1 MKKSKWKK
9 WIIGTVIALFVISL
23 IPIRQTIKDGGSV
36 GYTALLYD
44 YIDYHAMNG
53 EGVENGRS
61 VEYIKVGK
69 ELYILGYSVY
79 ENTHIETIDGP
90 DLLESDAQKPDAQPQ
105 KPDTQPQTPDGQPQT
120 PDDDGPTESTL
131 LTGTSGTAPQMNAM
145 DEKMRAAYADFAY
158 KLFAMCAKEDDNSLV
173 SPFSVYTA
181 LSMLANGANGET
193 AEQIRALLGMTESER
208 NAYMA
213 AWIEALTG
221 QKDVVFTCADSL
233 WVQDLYRKKVKK
245 TFLEACGDSFKA
257 EVYAAAMD
265 DGTVRDINAWVA
277 KNTSGMIKEIFAPG
291 DLDPDVLMVLI
302 NAITF
307 DGKWAIA
314 FPTESIEQNAV
325 FTGEDGKQRNVEM
338 LRGEADS
345 VYLENDYV
353 YGCTKGYTGGK
364 FRYVALL
371 PKEGVSLDEAIASLN
386 GTAMDAL
393 FAGATHCSVGIALP
407 KYECEYKK
415 ELKAVL
421 RTLGMEDAFTMK
433 ADFSNMFPTEPSYV
447 DRVIHKTYMSLDNA
461 GTKAAAV
468 TAITNRKL
476 AVSIENRS
484 IRYDRPF
491 IYMIVDENNLPLFIG
506 TYE

>member
-36 GYTALLYD
+36 GYSALLYD
-44 YIDYHAMNG
+44 YIDYHGMNG

-69 ELYILGYSVY
+69 ELYILGYLVY

-90 DLLESDAQKPDAQPQ
+90 DLLESDAQKPDA
-105 KPDTQPQTPDGQPQT
+105 QPQTPDGQPQT

-131 LTGTSGTAPQMNAM
+131 LTGTSGTTPQTSAM

-181 LSMLANGANGET
+181 LAMLANGAEGET
-193 AEQIRALLGMTESER
+193 AEQIRVLLGLTESER

-213 AWIEALTG
+213 AWIAALTG
-221 QKDVVFTCADSL
+221 QSDIAFTCADSL
-233 WVQDLYRKKVKK
+233 WVQDRYQKKVKK
-245 TFLEACGDSFKA
+245 TFLDACSDSFKA
-257 EVYAAAMD
+257 EVFAAAMN
-265 DGTVRDINAWVA
+265 DGTVKDINAWVE
-277 KNTSGMIKEIFAPG
+277 KHTKGMIKEIFEPG
-291 DLDPDVLMVLI
+291 DIDSDVLMVLI

-307 DGKWAIA
+307 DAKWAIS
-314 FPTESIEQNAV
+314 FPTESVEQNAL
-325 FTGEDGKQRNVEM
+325 FNGEDGKHKIVEM
-338 LRGEADS
+338 MHGDADS

-353 YGCTKGYTGGK
+353 YGCTKAYTGGK

-371 PKEGVSLDEAIASLN
+371 PKEGMSLDEAIASLN
-386 GTAMDAL
+386 GTTVDAL
-393 FAGATHCSVGIALP
+393 FAGAIYGDEVSIALP
-407 KYECEYKK
+407 KYECAYSK
-415 ELKAVL
+415 ELKDAL
-421 RTLGMEDAFTMK
+421 RALGMEDAFTAR

-447 DRVIHKTYMSLDNA
+447 DRVIHKTYMSLDSA

-468 TAITNRKL
+468 TAVTNRKL
-476 AVSIENRS
+476 SAAIGKRS
-484 IRYDRPF
+484 IRFDRPF